1 MSRIYLDGCILL
13 DCFPAI
19 KIGGSKILLDI
30 QPSFFLKER
39 LIDNHCSL
47 KEFSFWE
54 PLLKIFIYT
63 THLVLI
69 ECNLCKNM
77 YDALKRN
84 SGVSA
89 DEELK
94 NSISRSKASFH
105 FPFISLYTMY
115 VIFCF
120 KRYMIVIQNFHS

>member
-39 LIDNHCSL
+39 LIYNHCSL

-54 PLLKIFIYT
+54 ALLQYLFTLRIWFSLNVIYAYT
-63 THLVLI
+63 RTMHSSETV
-69 ECNLCKNM
+69 
-77 YDALKRN
+77 A
-84 SGVSA
+84 
-89 DEELK
+89 
-94 NSISRSKASFH
+94 SRRMKS
-105 FPFISLYTMY
+105 
-115 VIFCF
+115 
-120 KRYMIVIQNFHS
+120 